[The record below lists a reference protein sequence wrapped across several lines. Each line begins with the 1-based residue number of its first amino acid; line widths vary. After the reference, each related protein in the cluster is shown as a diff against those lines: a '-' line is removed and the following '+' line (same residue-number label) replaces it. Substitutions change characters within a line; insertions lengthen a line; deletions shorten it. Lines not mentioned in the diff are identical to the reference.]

1 MHPSVTSVTSS
12 YKEVTEVPVHG
23 SAKWPHREQSGTRFF
38 MADKNGKNGQAP
50 ARWDFSTWQRWPNQR
65 DAPANV
71 AINLR
76 SIPDKKAR
84 GAANFEALYKK
95 RWAGRNIEGA
105 FNYADL

>member
-1 MHPSVTSVTSS
+1 MGPQNGPT
-12 YKEVTEVPVHG
+12 G
-23 SAKWPHREQSGTRFF
+23 SNQGPGFSWPIKME
-38 MADKNGKNGQAP
+38 KNGQAP

>member
-1 MHPSVTSVTSS
+1 MGPQNGPT
-12 YKEVTEVPVHG
+12 G
-23 SAKWPHREQSGTRFF
+23 SNQGPGFSWPIKME
-38 MADKNGKNGQAP
+38 KNGQAP

-65 DAPANV
+65 GAPANL

>member
-1 MHPSVTSVTSS
+1 MGPQNGPT
-12 YKEVTEVPVHG
+12 G
-23 SAKWPHREQSGTRFF
+23 SNQGPGFSWPIKME
-38 MADKNGKNGQAP
+38 KNGHAP

-65 DAPANV
+65 GAPANV

>member
-1 MHPSVTSVTSS
+1 MGPQNGPT
-12 YKEVTEVPVHG
+12 G
-23 SAKWPHREQSGTRFF
+23 SNQGPGFSWPIKME
-38 MADKNGKNGQAP
+38 KNGQAP

-65 DAPANV
+65 GAPANV